1 MNYSDKKNDKAN
13 NDYSCSYYKSL
24 VENAIECVWV
34 YDYTNKCFK
43 YISPSIF
50 QLRGFTVEEAMREK
64 LEDSLT
70 PASRS
75 KSRESLRYS
84 KFLSG
89 DRSYN
94 VINDISEFE
103 QYCKNGSIKTM
114 EISTRLCF
122 NKKTKA
128 VEIFGASRDI
138 TQRKQYENELLKKLK
153 ELSTKIIDTEQYLNE
168 TLSTLRVYFFDKF
181 TVYGVN
187 QKKPLK
193 WRTRKTEEFFAFLL
207 HKENKKASKS
217 EICDALWP
225 NTPPIKATTYFH
237 TTLYNMKKDLNSAG
251 IEIKID
257 TINGYYFYELPTYYS
272 DILEFKNILNSTF
285 LPFDSVD
292 HLSANSYERLVS
304 LYKGDYLNHND
315 YQWAFSETTLYRNQF
330 ETATFALAHYY
341 FLLFDYASAKKILM
355 KLLDI
360 DNLNEK
366 FHELLLKIY
375 LYKKDYSS
383 FMEHYTNLKNLLLL
397 ELGTKPNSSIENLY
411 KIMLSHRHRP

>member
-1 MNYSDKKNDKAN
+1 MNFSDKKNN
-13 NDYSCSYYKSL
+13 NPNKNFSCSYYKSL

-64 LEDSLT
+64 LEDTLT
-70 PASRS
+70 PVYRS

-84 KFLSG
+84 KYLSG
-89 DRSYN
+89 DRSSE

-103 QYCKNGSIKTM
+103 QYCKDGSIKTM
-114 EISTRLCF
+114 EISTRLRF
-122 NKKTKA
+122 NRRTNA
-128 VEIFGASRDI
+128 VEIIGATRDI

-153 ELSTKIIDTEQYLNE
+153 DISAKIAEPEQYLDE
-168 TLSTLRVYFFDKF
+168 TASTLKVYFFDKF

-187 QKKPLK
+187 QNKPLK
-193 WRTRKTEEFFAFLL
+193 WRTRKTEELFALLL
-207 HKENKKASKS
+207 HKENKKISKL

-237 TTLYNMKKDLNSAG
+237 TTLYNMKKDLFSAG
-251 IEIKID
+251 IVIKID
-257 TINGYYFYELPTYYS
+257 SINGNYFYEMPTYYS

-292 HLSANSYERLVS
+292 DISAANYERLVS

-315 YQWAFSETTLYRNQF
+315 YSWAFSEITLYRQQF
-330 ETATFALAHYY
+330 ETASLALAHYY
-341 FLLFDYASAKKILM
+341 FIVFDYDAAKKILK
-355 KLLDI
+355 KLIDI

-375 LYKKDYSS
+375 LNKKDYSS
-383 FMEHYTNLKNLLLL
+383 FMEHYTNLENLLLF
-397 ELGTKPNSSIENLY
+397 ELGTKPNSAIENLY
-411 KIMLSHRHRP
+411 KIMLSQKDRT